1 MVFRVQIDNPG
12 RNVLNAIPNERS
24 ADLTIQLQKENIL
37 ALIAS
42 LHVNRT
48 QSVLVVHLFAH
59 VRYRKMF
66 VYKACANSI
75 KSYYRSS
82 VFVCTY
88 CDCIISL

>member
-24 ADLTIQLQKENIL
+24 ADLTIQLQKENIP

-48 QSVLVVHLFAH
+48 PSVLGVHLFAH
-59 VRYRKMF
+59 VRYRNMF
-66 VYKACANSI
+66 VYKACANSK
-75 KSYYRSS
+75 KSYYRYA
-82 VFVCTY
+82 VFVSTY